1 MLRELCIMKISSA
14 SHYCSAENSSEEPKK
29 MIRRTENKWKGWN
42 DIIKTSKQDIKMSVV
57 IFRRLVLIE
66 CPVQAINSYCCKQTM
81 S

>member
-42 DIIKTSKQDIKMSVV
+42 DIIKTSKQLKVKYLKTLPETI
-57 IFRRLVLIE
+57 
-66 CPVQAINSYCCKQTM
+66 P
-81 S
+81 